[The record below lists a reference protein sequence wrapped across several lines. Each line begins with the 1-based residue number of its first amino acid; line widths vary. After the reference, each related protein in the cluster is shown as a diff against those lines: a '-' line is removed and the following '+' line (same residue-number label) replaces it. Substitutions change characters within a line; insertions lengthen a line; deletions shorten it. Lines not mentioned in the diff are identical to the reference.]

1 MDEVVIFIILQKE
14 ANYLTKDFKIRVFFI
29 QLIIVSYVAAVVA
42 ILLNYRFTN
51 DVLASFKIFNL
62 SIISL
67 KYKPAQKKIIIVSME
82 VSF

>member
-29 QLIIVSYVAAVVA
+29 QLIIVSYVVAVVA

-67 KYKPAQKKIIIVSME
+67 KYKPAQKKITIVSME